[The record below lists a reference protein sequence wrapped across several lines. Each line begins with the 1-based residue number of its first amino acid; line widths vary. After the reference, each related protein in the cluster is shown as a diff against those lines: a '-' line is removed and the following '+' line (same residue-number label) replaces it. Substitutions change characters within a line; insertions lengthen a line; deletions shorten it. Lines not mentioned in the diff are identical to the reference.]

1 MDLVQ
6 YEPFSLLRDL
16 DRFFDVGR
24 RQPSGWVPR
33 IDVFDRKD
41 DLVIRVEVPGVPI
54 DDIDVTIEDR
64 TLTISGSRTIDDSVE
79 EGGYHRREI
88 LNGAFKRTI
97 VLPDGMNAEEIKA
110 NANHGILEVVIPRR
124 PEVLPRKIKVDVTS

>member
-6 YEPFSLLRDL
+6 YDPFSLLRDI
-16 DRFFDVGR
+16 DRFFETGR
-24 RQPSGWVPR
+24 RGLSPWMPR

-41 DLVIRVEVPGVPI
+41 DLVIRVEVPGVAA

-64 TLTISGSRTIDDSVE
+64 TLTITGSRSSDETIE

-88 LNGAFKRTI
+88 LTGEFKRTI
-97 VLPDGMNAEEIKA
+97 VLPEGMNAEEIA
-110 NANHGILEVVIPRR
+110 AHAENGILEVSIPRR
-124 PEVLPRKIKVDVTS
+124 PEVLPRKVKVDVS